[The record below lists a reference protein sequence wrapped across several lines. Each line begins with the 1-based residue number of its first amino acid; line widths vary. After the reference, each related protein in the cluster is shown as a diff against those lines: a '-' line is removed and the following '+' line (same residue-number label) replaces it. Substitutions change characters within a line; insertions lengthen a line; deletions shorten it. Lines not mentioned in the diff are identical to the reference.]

1 MSDDLHVLS
10 SEVLSNDIMLST
22 AVDSKI
28 FIDRVSAE
36 SLCAVH
42 ISQED
47 FYEKVHTSSLLSN
60 ELYIVSSNYIN
71 AYGQQVK
78 NVAKPSDSADAATKQ
93 YVDNLISSVPD
104 LLSGLSAEMLS
115 ND

>member
-1 MSDDLHVLS
+1 MSSLVI
-10 SEVLSNDIMLST
+10 SNDALLSA

-28 FIDRVSAE
+28 FIDGVSAQ

-47 FYEKVHTSSLLSN
+47 FYEKVITSSLLSN
-60 ELYIVSSNYIN
+60 ELYIVSSECIN

-78 NVAKPSDSADAATKQ
+78 NVGQPVDLSDAATKE
-93 YVDNLISSVPD
+93 YVDARISSVPE
-104 LLSGLSAEMLS
+104 LSRLSIEMLS
-115 ND
+115 NDAFLSN